1 MTCVRIRGHVCLCL
15 GWRCTKSCVRIKE
28 HMCLCLEWRCT
39 VTCVHTRGQLE
50 GSVLFTVW
58 FLGIKGRLQG
68 LVGSTFT
75 C

>member
-1 MTCVRIRGHVCLCL
+1 MACVRI
-15 GWRCTKSCVRIKE
+15 
-28 HMCLCLEWRCT
+28 
-39 VTCVHTRGQLE
+39 RGQLE

-58 FLGIKGRLQG
+58 FSEIKGRLQG